1 VSVYLDATAIV
12 SAFVRDGFSDRARTF
27 LGQEPTGVLV
37 SDFAAAELASVV
49 SRYVRTNAMTREA
62 ALLVFPR
69 FDDWRATSCEEM
81 WLEMADVAVA
91 TALLRRL
98 DSPLRAPDALHLA
111 MAQRAAASLLTFDDR
126 LAAAAARLGIE
137 LAAA

>member
-1 VSVYLDATAIV
+1 
-12 SAFVRDGFSDRARTF
+12 
-27 LGQEPTGVLV
+27 VLV

-49 SRYVRTNAMTREA
+49 SRYVRTNAMAREA